1 MAYIVDRV
9 VVCDAYQEPERHYRI
24 LPGGRSEL
32 IDGRRPSMRFLASAK
47 DAKSGIAGV
56 VGREAAL
63 FDDLGA
69 AGEERNEFVNDL
81 RGEIRSWRE
90 AGYPGTAVVTR
101 RLLEWWFERDEERR
115 SVGKRLF
122 FCQQE
127 AVETLIHLY
136 EVQRRHRMPGTG
148 DLLRYALK
156 LATGAGKTVVM
167 AAVVVWSTLH
177 KRKVSGSSLS
187 ANFLVLVPNLTV
199 RDRVSG
205 APRGDGLDP
214 AGERNLYDEFE
225 MVPPEY
231 RDEFQ
236 PNVLVRNWQAVP
248 LEAKRDDWIG
258 EGNAPV
264 EDGRFVPQSVLR
276 AMRRRARQDP
286 NAPIRRLLKGWR
298 DLVVFNDE
306 AHHVYG
312 EKRTK
317 RGEEPAY
324 IRWSHILDRI
334 TKSARLALVVD
345 LSATPWYG
353 SGSPKPEGTL
363 FEWLV
368 SDFSVYDAF
377 ESGLVKVVRLPDPK
391 EKGHIYI
398 DLWDQVRGAKTKEEY
413 LIACRGAVASIY
425 SSWKQDYED
434 WAQTLPELRGP
445 SPVLLC
451 VTNDATRAKWLFE
464 HLVRDYDLLRNEGD
478 DRARWTTIQI
488 DSKVFDADRGR
499 EAVLREMVNT
509 VGSENRPGEHVR
521 CIVSV
526 NMLSEGWDVKS
537 VTHILGLRAFGSPLL
552 TEQIVGRGLR
562 RTNYDVL
569 NRPLDARPEGYE
581 ETVDAFGIPFVGFP
595 VQRRKRPRTGKWGQ
609 KPVWIEPVEQK
620 AAYRVRVPNVRSWA
634 VGVTEPL
641 ADLMGVPGLPQIEID
656 PKQTPP
662 DVSVKPVVGGRP
674 EEVMTLDRFR
684 AEWPVLRTAFQ
695 VAQDL
700 HEATNPGSA
709 SELGVGPTFEELLDV
724 AQRYLDHRTRTL
736 AGADPRDVGVYFWRQ
751 QVVDVLE
758 TAVRGTG
765 AGRAAPVPMLG
776 SPEWLD
782 SSRLRRFRSTG
793 LVAAG
798 RKCHTNKAPCHTDLE
813 KQFADFLDRSK
824 DVVRWFKNERLGFS
838 VTYYEGNRPRQYH
851 PDFLVTA
858 READGREILW
868 VIETKGEIRP
878 NTKLKSE
885 AAELWCQRMSTTRY
899 GSWRYL
905 FVQQKRFEAAL
916 AANVRSLAELANAV
930 VHAPPERQLE
940 IVPFE
945 EGRRK
950 AQVFKTLLP
959 VYGLKAAA
967 GYFADGEAVEPEG
980 WIEAAG
986 VGRLDERM
994 FVCRAVGRSMEPTIR
1009 DGDYLVFRAKPEGTR
1024 QGKIVLAQYQGPAD
1038 PDTGGAFAVKRYRS
1052 EKRKTADGWEH
1063 AKVTLSPT
1071 NPDYEPI
1078 VLTDEGTN
1086 QVQVVAEFLTVLR

>member
-1 MAYIVDRV
+1 MPPR
-9 VVCDAYQEPERHYRI
+9 
-24 LPGGRSEL
+24 
-32 IDGRRPSMRFLASAK
+32 
-47 DAKSGIAGV
+47 
-56 VGREAAL
+56 AA
-63 FDDLGA
+63 
-69 AGEERNEFVNDL
+69 
-81 RGEIRSWRE
+81 
-90 AGYPGTAVVTR
+90 PT
-101 RLLEWWFERDEERR
+101 
-115 SVGKRLF
+115 
-122 FCQQE
+122 
-127 AVETLIHLY
+127 
-136 EVQRRHRMPGTG
+136 
-148 DLLRYALK
+148 
-156 LATGAGKTVVM
+156 
-167 AAVVVWSTLH
+167 
-177 KRKVSGSSLS
+177 
-187 ANFLVLVPNLTV
+187 
-199 RDRVSG
+199 
-205 APRGDGLDP
+205 
-214 AGERNLYDEFE
+214 
-225 MVPPEY
+225 
-231 RDEFQ
+231 
-236 PNVLVRNWQAVP
+236 
-248 LEAKRDDWIG
+248 
-258 EGNAPV
+258 
-264 EDGRFVPQSVLR
+264 
-276 AMRRRARQDP
+276 
-286 NAPIRRLLKGWR
+286 
-298 DLVVFNDE
+298 
-306 AHHVYG
+306 
-312 EKRTK
+312 
-317 RGEEPAY
+317 
-324 IRWSHILDRI
+324 
-334 TKSARLALVVD
+334 
-345 LSATPWYG
+345 
-353 SGSPKPEGTL
+353 
-363 FEWLV
+363 WLV

-377 ESGLVKVVRLPDPK
+377 ESGLVKVVRLPDPT
-391 EKGHIYI
+391 EQGHIYI

-445 SPVLLC
+445 SPVRLC

-569 NRPLDARPEGYE
+569 NRPLDDRPEGYE

-641 ADLMGVPGLPQIEID
+641 ADLIGVPGLPQIEID

-662 DVSVKPVVGGRP
+662 DVSVKPVVGGQP
-674 EEVMTLDRFR
+674 EEVMTLDQFR
-684 AEWPVLRTAFQ
+684 VEWPVLRTAFQ

-700 HEATNPGSA
+700 HDAANPGGA
-709 SELGVGPTFEELLDV
+709 EELRIGPTFEELLDV
-724 AQRYLDHRTRTL
+724 AQRYLDGRTRTL
-736 AGADPRDVGVYFWRQ
+736 DGADPRDVGVYFWRR

-758 TAVRGTG
+758 TAIRGTG
-765 AGRAAPVPMLG
+765 DGRTAAVPMLG
-776 SPEWLD
+776 NPEWLD
-782 SSRLRRFRSTG
+782 TSRLRRFRWTG

-798 RKCHTNKAPCHTDLE
+798 KKCHTNKAPCHTDLE

-838 VTYYEGNRPRQYH
+838 MTYYEGNRPRQYH

-858 READGREILW
+858 REVDGREVLW
-868 VIETKGEIRP
+868 VIETKGEIRS
-878 NTKLKSE
+878 NTRLKSE

-905 FVQQKRFEAAL
+905 FVQQKRFEAVL
-916 AANVRSLAELANAV
+916 AVNVRSLAELAAAI
-930 VHAPPERQLE
+930 VHPRPEPQLK
-940 IVPFE
+940 IFSFE

-950 AQVFKTLLP
+950 RQAFKTMLP
-959 VYGLKAAA
+959 LYGLRAAA
-967 GYFADGEAVEPEG
+967 GYFGDGETVEPEG
-980 WIEAAG
+980 WIEASG
-986 VGRLDERM
+986 VERLDERM
-994 FVCRAVGRSMEPTIR
+994 FVCRALGRSMEPTIR

-1024 QGKIVLAQYQGPAD
+1024 QGKIVLVQYRGPAD

-1052 EKRKTADGWEH
+1052 EKRRAPDGGWRH
-1063 AKVTLSPT
+1063 ARVTLTPT
-1071 NPDYEPI
+1071 NPDYDPI
-1078 VLTDEGTN
+1078 VLTEEDADD
-1086 QVQVVAEFLTVLR
+1086 VQVVAEFVRVLR